1 MNAWAGT
8 DRASGH
14 FCCHALRAINGDIS
28 FLQTSITERSTIPLP
43 LTSLCFH
50 AVKLVRF
57 VSIRRA
63 SGAGDAR
70 SPGYPAMTWSEQDV
84 RASPYHR
91 RSLRSRLHSYL
102 AHRETWTPSPASASA
117 LARVHQRPH
126 FSGRSPRAAHT
137 STGGRRLSGPHYNC
151 SIRTAEAYGEA
162 TGRERERAR
171 VSMGRQ
177 ESER

>member
-14 FCCHALRAINGDIS
+14 FCCHALRAIYEDIS
-28 FLQTSITERSTIPLP
+28 FSQNEHNRTFHYTLTTNVPLFFTP
-43 LTSLCFH
+43 SSL
-50 AVKLVRF
+50 F
-57 VSIRRA
+57 VLFVFIA
-63 SGAGDAR
+63 PVDAR
-70 SPGYPAMTWSEQDV
+70 SPGPPAMTWSEQDV

-91 RSLRSRLHSYL
+91 RSLRSRLHAYL
-102 AHRETWTPSPASASA
+102 ARWETWTPSLPAPQRSRVSTSGPIS
-117 LARVHQRPH
+117 LAGSPH
-126 FSGRSPRAAHT
+126 AAHT
-137 STGGRRLSGPHYNC
+137 LTGPRRLRGPHYNC

-162 TGRERERAR
+162 TGRVRERTR